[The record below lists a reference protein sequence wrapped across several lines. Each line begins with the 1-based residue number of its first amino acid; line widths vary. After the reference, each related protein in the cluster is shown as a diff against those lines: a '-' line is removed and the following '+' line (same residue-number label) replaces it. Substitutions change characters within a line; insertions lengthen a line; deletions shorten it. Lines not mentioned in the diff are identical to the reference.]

1 MRRLV
6 KLAALIFLI
15 TACEG
20 GYVNKPTNSTSSE
33 LFSVV
38 YDVPYSD
45 GSGTYK
51 EESYYY
57 VTEFQYNEH
66 DFWNFKSKSSNERY
80 LIHSPECKKCNSS
93 KVEESIFTETQENSY
108 WGW

>member
-6 KLAALIFLI
+6 KLTTLIFLV
-15 TACEG
+15 TTCE
-20 GYVNKPTNSTSSE
+20 VDKPTNSTSSE
-33 LFSVV
+33 IFSVV
-38 YDVPYSD
+38 YDVPFSD

-66 DFWNFKSKSSNERY
+66 DFWRFHDKSHDKYY
-80 LIHSPECKKCNSS
+80 LIHSPECKKCNPSE
-93 KVEESIFTETQENSY
+93 VEESIFTETQENSY